1 MDWII
6 AFKGELHCFSTTF
19 FSAVTWLLSD
29 DLLCAVFSWP
39 GKPCLG
45 GVLVST
51 VILVGVADNV
61 ELEQKE
67 TC

>member
-1 MDWII
+1 MDLIM
-6 AFKGELHCFSTTF
+6 AFKGELHCLSTTF
-19 FSAVTWLLSD
+19 FSEVTWLLRD

-51 VILVGVADNV
+51 VILVGVAENV
-61 ELEQKE
+61 ES
-67 TC
+67 